1 MSDDIEDIVAMA
13 RAAQRDERLS
23 DGPLYGKLADE
34 IERLRANGCA
44 RNQGLTLH
52 CGEAVLARDEI
63 ERLRADRRE
72 RIATA
77 CLAGML
83 ANSNYEG
90 SSATFNGCAYDAVLL
105 ADALIARLDKE
116 AAP

>member
-1 MSDDIEDIVAMA
+1 MSDNDKILAEIKARHEQVDSVINAGYSINVKAEKIHSDRAMLL
-13 RAAQRDERLS
+13 Q
-23 DGPLYGKLADE
+23 LAE
-34 IERLRANGCA
+34 NSLEKN
-44 RNQGLTLH
+44 
-52 CGEAVLARDEI
+52 
-63 ERLRADRRE
+63 RRE

-116 AAP
+116 AKP